1 MFELIQIK
9 LQTAQIKLLFRYAY
23 TNNIL
28 KYLNMNTQRSFF
40 NIIYVK
46 CIKNGLAQMSK
57 TKITKKNKELNIF
70 KGTGVGTG
78 EGGGQPRVSL
88 SGG

>member
-1 MFELIQIK
+1 
-9 LQTAQIKLLFRYAY
+9 
-23 TNNIL
+23 
-28 KYLNMNTQRSFF
+28 MNTQQSFF

-78 EGGGQPRVSL
+78 EGGGSPGCHSL
-88 SGG
+88 GGDTHFRDQYLWNDTNETLLPLLVFEI